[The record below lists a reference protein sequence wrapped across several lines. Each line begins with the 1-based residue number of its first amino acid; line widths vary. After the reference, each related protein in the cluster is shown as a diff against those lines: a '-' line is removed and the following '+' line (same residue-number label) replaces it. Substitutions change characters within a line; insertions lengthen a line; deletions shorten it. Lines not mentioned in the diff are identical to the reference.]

1 MIEIKDL
8 SIDLGEFHLKDINL
22 SIGDREYF
30 VILGPTGAGKTVL
43 LECIAGLNKIK
54 QGEIWVN
61 GDDITHLAP
70 EERKTGYVPQ
80 DYVLFPFLSVA
91 DNIAFG
97 LKEAKYKDVEIK
109 ERVNTLAHLMAI
121 THLLNRDTRSL
132 SGGEKQRVALAR
144 ALALSP
150 KILLLD
156 EPLGALDLQ
165 TAKYLRLE
173 LKRIHDE
180 LGITTI
186 HITHD
191 QTEAEEIAD
200 RLGVLNAGRLE
211 QVGMPDEVFFY
222 PGNEAV
228 SDFIGSPNILECDY
242 CNSLGQGLMEVDCGG
257 LRIVIPHDGNSIE
270 RIALFPRD
278 IYISD
283 TLPPGPHM
291 NRFKGIITQ
300 IKPSGTTERL
310 SVRVGDK
317 TLQAEIPRDISKDM
331 DLAVGKEV
339 FLILKLKRIK
349 VYECQCNHNK
359 NKKPS

>member
-8 SIDLGEFHLKDINL
+8 SIDLSEFHLKNINL
-22 SIGDREYF
+22 SINDREYF
-30 VILGPTGAGKTVL
+30 VILGPTGAGKTIL
-43 LECIAGLNKIK
+43 LECIAGLHKVK
-54 QGEIWVN
+54 QGEIRVN
-61 GDDITHLAP
+61 GDNITNLPP
-70 EERKTGYVPQ
+70 EERKIGYVPQ
-80 DYVLFPFLSVA
+80 DYVLFPFLTVA
-91 DNIAFG
+91 ENIAFG
-97 LKEAKYKDVEIK
+97 LKEAKYPKTEIK
-109 ERVNTLAHLMAI
+109 KRADSLARLMAI
-121 THLLNRDTRSL
+121 THLMNRDTRSL
-132 SGGEKQRVALAR
+132 SGGEKQRAALAR

-180 LGITTI
+180 LGVTTI

-200 RLGVLNAGRLE
+200 RLGVLNMGRLE

-222 PGNEAV
+222 PDSEAV
-228 SDFIGSPNILECDY
+228 SDFIGSPNILECTC

-257 LRIVIPHDGNSIE
+257 LRIIIPHDGNSIE

-283 TLPPGPHM
+283 TQPPGPHM
-291 NRFKGIITQ
+291 NRFKGIITE
-300 IKPSGTTERL
+300 IKPYGTTERL
-310 SVRVGDK
+310 LVKVGDK
-317 TLQAEIPRDISKDM
+317 ILQAEIPRDISEDM
-331 DLAVGKEV
+331 DLIVGKEV
-339 FLILKLKRIK
+339 FLIFKFKRIK
-349 VYECQCNHNK
+349 VYECKCNHNED
-359 NKKPS
+359 KKPS

>member
-1 MIEIKDL
+1 MIEIKNL

-22 SIGDREYF
+22 SINNREYF
-30 VILGPTGAGKTVL
+30 IILGPTGAGKTIL
-43 LECIAGLNKIK
+43 LESIAGLHKIK
-54 QGEIWVN
+54 QGEIWVDEN
-61 GDDITHLAP
+61 EITHLTP
-70 EERKTGYVPQ
+70 EERKMGYVPQ
-80 DYVLFPFLSVA
+80 DYVLFPFLRVA

-97 LKEAKYKDVEIK
+97 LIQAKYSKSEIQK
-109 ERVNTLAHLMAI
+109 RVKSLANLMAI
-121 THLLNRDTRSL
+121 VPLLNRDTRSL

-144 ALALSP
+144 ALAPSP

-173 LKRIHDE
+173 LRRIHNE
-180 LGITTI
+180 LGVTTI

-200 RLGVLNAGRLE
+200 RMGILNMGRLE
-211 QVGMPDEVFFY
+211 QVGEPEEVFFY

-228 SDFIGSPNILECDY
+228 SDFIGSPNILQCKC
-242 CNSLGQGLMEVDCGG
+242 CNYLGDGLTEVDCGG
-257 LRIVIPHDGNSIE
+257 LRIVFPHDGNSVE

-283 TLPPGPHM
+283 TLPPGPRM
-291 NRFKGIITQ
+291 NRFKGIITE
-300 IKPSGTTERL
+300 IKSSGATERL
-310 SVRVGDK
+310 SVKVGVN
-317 TLQAEIPRDISKDM
+317 TLHTEMPRAIFEDM

-339 FLILKLKRIK
+339 FLILKLRRIK
-349 VYECQCNHNK
+349 AYECKCNHN
-359 NKKPS
+359 NK

>member
-1 MIEIKDL
+1 MIEIKHL
-8 SIDLGEFHLKDINL
+8 SADLGEFHLKDINL
-22 SIGDREYF
+22 SISNGEYF
-30 VILGPTGAGKTVL
+30 VILGPTGAGKTIL
-43 LECIAGLNKIK
+43 LECIAGLQKIK
-54 QGEIWVN
+54 QGEIWIN
-61 GDDITHLAP
+61 GDEITHLAP
-70 EERKTGYVPQ
+70 EERKIGYVPQ
-80 DYVLFPFLSVA
+80 DYVLFPFLRVA

-97 LKEAKYKDVEIK
+97 LKEAKHKEVEIK
-109 ERVNTLAHLMAI
+109 ERVNMLAHLMAI
-121 THLLNRDTRSL
+121 THLMNRDTHAL
-132 SGGEKQRVALAR
+132 SGGEKQRIALAR

-200 RLGVLNAGRLE
+200 RLGVLNVGRLE

-222 PGNEAV
+222 PDNQVV

-242 CNSLGQGLMEVDCGG
+242 CTSLGQGLMEVDCDG

-270 RIALFPRD
+270 RISLFPRD

-283 TLPPGPHM
+283 NLPPGPQM

-300 IKPSGTTERL
+300 IKSSGTTERIW
-310 SVRVGDK
+310 VRVGNKILK
-317 TLQAEIPRDISKDM
+317 TEIPRDISEDM
-331 DLAVGKEV
+331 DFVVGKEV

-359 NKKPS
+359 NKKIS